1 MEDETAGADGPIGLP
16 VVIVD
21 IGIDVNNLEVM
32 TKFWESLVGFETV
45 RSAHNYSYMVNP
57 SNVGPHLFLQ
67 LVPEVRTEKN
77 RLHLDIVVPSLP
89 EAVRRAEALGAI
101 RVAEYRTHITWFVVL
116 EDPEGNQFCLV
127 DAPYWNETKPPYWE
141 SRDRATS
148 AL

>member
-1 MEDETAGADGPIGLP
+1 MADEAVPADGPVGLP

-21 IGIDVNNLEVM
+21 IGIDVNNLPVM
-32 TKFWESLVGFETV
+32 TAFWEALVGFETV
-45 RSAHNYSYMVNP
+45 RSADNYSYMVNP

-67 LVPEVRTEKN
+67 RVPEVRTEKN

-89 EAVRRAEALGAI
+89 DAVRRAESLGAI
-101 RVAEYRTHITWFVVL
+101 QVSEFRTHITWFVVL

-127 DAPYWNETKPPYWE
+127 DAPYWDETKPPYWE
-141 SRDRATS
+141 SRNRATS

>member
-1 MEDETAGADGPIGLP
+1 MADETAAPEVPVGLP

-21 IGIDVNNLEVM
+21 IGIDVNNLQVM
-32 TKFWESLVGFETV
+32 TTFWESLVGFETV

-89 EAVRRAEALGAI
+89 EAVRRAESLGQG
-101 RVAEYRTHITWFVVL
+101 L
-116 EDPEGNQFCLV
+116 LV
-127 DAPYWNETKPPYWE
+127 RQDRRRCRLRHRGRRIGL
-141 SRDRATS
+141 SRCQWQCR
-148 AL
+148 